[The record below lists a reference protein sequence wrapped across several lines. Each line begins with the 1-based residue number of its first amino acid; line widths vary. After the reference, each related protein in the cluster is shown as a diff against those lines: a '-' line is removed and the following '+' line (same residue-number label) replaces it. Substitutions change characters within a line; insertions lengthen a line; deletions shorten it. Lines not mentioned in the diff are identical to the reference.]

1 MNECGD
7 LAARLSGL
15 AELLFE
21 HIDSELV
28 GGHHDG
34 RVGDLPDELG
44 AEPSV
49 EAKSSLLLVDESQRL
64 PERPVLPTC
73 LTHSRTRHL

>member
-1 MNECGD
+1 MNVPII
-7 LAARLSGL
+7 AARLPGL

-21 HIDSELV
+21 QVDGELV

-49 EAKSSLLLVDESQRL
+49 QAEPSFLLVHK
-64 PERPVLPTC
+64 T
-73 LTHSRTRHL
+73 